1 MATLYI
7 YCLHLIIPEADRDA
21 ANAMA
26 ADLGEDYVGTFTDAN
41 VSADGV
47 YPPTH
52 IYVSARMRQDERDA
66 FAAILPNWATYGLSA
81 MPQFWTIDATNR
93 VSGALLA
100 SNTSAASV
108 GQPWGVAEQNT
119 FAAAG
124 LAWTAFPEE

>member
-1 MATLYI
+1 MTLYI

-26 ADLGEDYVGTFTDAN
+26 ADLGEDYVGTFADAN
-41 VSADGV
+41 VSAEGAF
-47 YPPTH
+47 PPTH

-66 FAAILPNWATYGLSA
+66 FAAILPQWESYGLSQ
-81 MPQFWTIDATNR
+81 MPQFWTIR
-93 VSGALLA
+93 VEDGELLA

-108 GQPWGVAEQNT
+108 GTTWGVAEQNT

-124 LAWTAFPEE
+124 LWWTAFPEE